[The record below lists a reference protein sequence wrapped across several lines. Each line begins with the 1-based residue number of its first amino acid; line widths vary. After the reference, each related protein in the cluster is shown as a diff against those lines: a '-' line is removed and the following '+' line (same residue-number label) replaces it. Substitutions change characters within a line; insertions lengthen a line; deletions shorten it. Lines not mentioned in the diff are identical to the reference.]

1 MQAIGLWE
9 TSSFTITIR
18 YMIIQIRKSDSFKQK
33 ESQQLMA
40 GAEKKFTF
48 DDKNEKIF
56 KKH

>member
-1 MQAIGLWE
+1 MQVIGLWE

-18 YMIIQIRKSDSFKQK
+18 YMIIQIRKSDLFKQK

-48 DDKNEKIF
+48 DEKNEKNI
-56 KKH
+56 